1 MHTHTKDPLD
11 PTQTQ
16 REPRPLRDALRYGG
30 LAAVAILL
38 LLTVIDLPTVPY
50 DIDHDLASSASL
62 EYFATRGIQFGT
74 QLIQNVGPLGW
85 IHYSGVYAGFLQD
98 QKVAFG
104 LLRAI
109 ALTALLL
116 WAATRFG
123 TRIASALWLLSL
135 VAFVPLYPVG
145 EASEVDFLLFEQ
157 WTYLCVYLAGL
168 ALLALPPRRRFP
180 LIAVLPLFLL
190 AFLALVKHTLLLTA
204 GLVVGSVVL
213 ERLRRREF
221 GTAVAFALVFAGFV
235 LLVWMLAGQHPAHLL
250 QYGLGVFSF
259 TSGYNEVMALPAND
273 RATALGFAVL
283 GGLAGLILMRAASR
297 TQSPSKSLIDAFFL
311 FVLFKHGFVR
321 GDVQH
326 VAIFF
331 HASAFLA
338 LLFGLAWERPG
349 DASRRA
355 LLGAPNTSLAVVSAG
370 LLALCSVALFTT
382 ITDAAYRPAR
392 LVMLWER
399 NLAWIVAPGRRSAE
413 LADALAS
420 RKQQF
425 RLPKMQERV
434 GRARIDFFGYKPGWL
449 LLNDMEYAPRPMP
462 ITFAATNEFL
472 LRRNEAFYRDPK
484 RAPRFVLCELMTI
497 DDRLV
502 PLDDGLALG
511 AILDNYHPLQFGVP
525 RITAATPARRTQAP
539 EPRPASGTPAADEIP
554 DDLLLLME
562 RNAPSRM
569 REHAERVPLDA
580 REIGFGEALP
590 LEHFDDRWL
599 WLEVQVRP
607 SLLGRLR
614 SLLLRPARVEIVL
627 DVAGRDRPEV
637 RRYGTSMGAAGF
649 LISPLIENSQDLFDA
664 YATDP
669 AKQTLERVRSVRF
682 EVDPKQRSFFDP
694 RIATRVYRGTP
705 PGILVGAGG
714 EGNAAGRSR

>member
-1 MHTHTKDPLD
+1 MHTHTEDPFD
-11 PTQTQ
+11 PMRSQ
-16 REPRPLRDALRYGG
+16 REPRRLRDALRFGG
-30 LAAVAILL
+30 LATVAVLL
-38 LLTVIDLPTVPY
+38 LLTVLDLPTVPY
-50 DIDHDLASSASL
+50 DIDHDLSSSASL
-62 EYFATRGIQFGT
+62 EYFAIRGIQFGT

-116 WAATRFG
+116 WAGTRFG
-123 TRIASALWLLSL
+123 SRIASALWLLTL
-135 VAFVPLYPVG
+135 VAFVPMYPVG

-168 ALLALPPRRRFP
+168 ALLALPPRRSFP
-180 LIAVLPLFLL
+180 RIAVLPLFFL
-190 AFLALVKHTLLLTA
+190 AFLALVKHTLLLTT
-204 GLVVGSVVL
+204 GMVVGSVVL
-213 ERLRRREF
+213 ERLQRREV

-235 LLVWMLAGQHPAHLL
+235 VVIWMLAGQHPAHLV

-259 TSGYNEVMALPAND
+259 TSGYNEAMGLPASD
-273 RATALGFAVL
+273 RVTVLGFAVL
-283 GGLAGLILMRAASR
+283 GGLAGLIVLRAASR
-297 TQSPSKSLIDAFFL
+297 TQSVWKSLIDALFL
-311 FVLFKHGFVR
+311 FILFKHGFVR

-349 DASRRA
+349 NASRRS
-355 LLGAPNTSLAVVSAG
+355 LLGAPSVPLAVVSAG
-370 LLALCSVALFTT
+370 LLLLCTIALFTT
-382 ITDAAYRPAR
+382 ITDATYRPAR
-392 LVMLWER
+392 LVTLWER
-399 NLAWIVAPGRRSAE
+399 NLEWIVAPGRRSAE
-413 LADALAS
+413 LAHDLES

-425 RLPKMQERV
+425 RLPRMQERV

-449 LLNDMEYAPRPMP
+449 LLNDMDYAPRPMP

-472 LRRNEAFYRDPK
+472 LRRNEAFYRDPQ

-511 AILDNYHPLQFGVP
+511 AILDNYHPIQFGVP
-525 RITAATPARRTQAP
+525 RITAATPARGAQAA
-539 EPRPASGTPAADEIP
+539 EPRPARGIPAVNEMP

-562 RNAPSRM
+562 RNAPPQM
-569 REHAERVPLDA
+569 QEHAERVPLDT
-580 REIGFGEALP
+580 RDIGFGEALS
-590 LEHFDDRWL
+590 LEHFDDNWL

-614 SLLLRPARVEIVL
+614 SFLLRPAPVQIVL
-627 DVAGRDRPEV
+627 DVAGRDHPEV
-637 RRYGTSMGAAGF
+637 RRYVTSMGAAGF
-649 LISPLIENSQDLFDA
+649 LISPLIETSKDLYDA
-664 YATDP
+664 YSTDP
-669 AKQTLERVRSVRF
+669 SKQTLARVRSVRF
-682 EVDPKQRSFFDP
+682 EVDPQLRYLFEP

-705 PGILVGAGG
+705 PGILAGTGG
-714 EGNAAGRSR
+714 EANPAGSSP